1 MRRRLGTVGALVAL
15 GLAAAFARAGVVL
28 TSRTAAPTTDAPP
41 VVHRLFLDGD
51 TLRVESPALGGRV
64 LLFRKDRQVVVF
76 LHPDKRTYAEATRAA
91 MRKLKQQM
99 DEAEARYRGLLK
111 DLPASHGPLLDDLM
125 RDPRAPQYATPPVLY
140 KKVAGGARVGP
151 WVCDQYEGAA
161 AGRKAQDVWT
171 VAWTDLGLTDEEIR
185 VLAAYGEFYRELAGT
200 RAPVFPVGV
209 LGVPTDRSYAGFP
222 VRVIAYGANGT
233 PRITELTTIERR
245 DLAPALFE
253 TPAGYAPVDAYQ
265 DLTQGR

>member
-1 MRRRLGTVGALVAL
+1 
-15 GLAAAFARAGVVL
+15 
-28 TSRTAAPTTDAPP
+28 
-41 VVHRLFLDGD
+41 
-51 TLRVESPALGGRV
+51 
-64 LLFRKDRQVVVF
+64 
-76 LHPDKRTYAEATRAA
+76 
-91 MRKLKQQM
+91 M
-99 DEAEARYRGLLK
+99 DEAEARYRGMLK

-200 RAPVFPVGV
+200 RAPVFP
-209 LGVPTDRSYAGFP
+209 
-222 VRVIAYGANGT
+222 
-233 PRITELTTIERR
+233 ELTGIERR